1 MSFKYNYIYIY
12 MANVNIDIKPIS
24 SKIENKLLKF
34 VIIKGNYKELNEKY
48 LNVISKYL
56 KNKNINIKTVLS
68 MRSSYMA
75 YKIMKSNIYLINNID
90 KFVKLYNQGIGISE
104 LSKKYDLSPM
114 SLLRNIFNKTKNYS
128 KEEIKKLFL
137 FPNNK
142 LSNFDIEQID
152 YAKKNDIF
160 NKLDQTKQK
169 EDSEKFELLI
179 EKFLINNNVKY
190 KTQNMLEKEQMKK
203 YGKSVNTPD
212 FLILSDLKINNKQ
225 INWID
230 AKNFYGANTYLLKKK
245 IKKQTRK
252 YIKNFGYGCIIFSLN
267 FSEKLEFNG
276 ILLIDY
282 QNIS

>member
-1 MSFKYNYIYIY
+1 MSFKYNYICIY
-12 MANVNIDIKPIS
+12 MTNVNIDIKPIS

-48 LNVISKYL
+48 LNVLSKYL

-68 MRSSYMA
+68 MRSSHMA
-75 YKIMKSNIYLINNID
+75 YKIMKSNTYLINNID

-114 SLLRNIFNKTKNYS
+114 SLLRNIFYKTKNYS

-142 LSNFDIEQID
+142 LSNFDVEQID

-169 EDSEKFELLI
+169 EDSEKFELLV
-179 EKFLINNNVKY
+179 ERFLINNNVKY

>member
-1 MSFKYNYIYIY
+1 MSFKYNYICIY
-12 MANVNIDIKPIS
+12 MTNVNIDIKPIS

-48 LNVISKYL
+48 LNVLSKYL

-68 MRSSYMA
+68 MRSSHMA
-75 YKIMKSNIYLINNID
+75 YKIMKSNTYLINNID

-142 LSNFDIEQID
+142 LSNFDVEQID

-169 EDSEKFELLI
+169 EDSEKFELLV
-179 EKFLINNNVKY
+179 ERFLINNNVKY

>member
-48 LNVISKYL
+48 LNVLSKYL

-68 MRSSYMA
+68 MRSSHMA
-75 YKIMKSNIYLINNID
+75 YKIMKSNTYLINNID

-142 LSNFDIEQID
+142 LSNFDVEQID

-160 NKLDQTKQK
+160 NK
-169 EDSEKFELLI
+169 
-179 EKFLINNNVKY
+179 
-190 KTQNMLEKEQMKK
+190 
-203 YGKSVNTPD
+203 
-212 FLILSDLKINNKQ
+212 
-225 INWID
+225 
-230 AKNFYGANTYLLKKK
+230 
-245 IKKQTRK
+245 
-252 YIKNFGYGCIIFSLN
+252 
-267 FSEKLEFNG
+267 
-276 ILLIDY
+276 
-282 QNIS
+282 

>member
-1 MSFKYNYIYIY
+1 

-48 LNVISKYL
+48 LNVLSKYL

-68 MRSSYMA
+68 MRSSHMA
-75 YKIMKSNIYLINNID
+75 YKIMKSNTYLINNID

-142 LSNFDIEQID
+142 LSNFDVEQID

-169 EDSEKFELLI
+169 EDSEKFELLV
-179 EKFLINNNVKY
+179 ERFLINNNVKY

-267 FSEKLEFNG
+267 FSEKLKFNG